1 MRTEERVNKKEP
13 KVEPEQLAKIDDTTH
28 YIRSIIY
35 AKDPSI
41 IDPEHNHTHQR
52 NAFCHL
58 NNLDIKTLIKKK
70 ELFGE
75 EKGGFSSISPR
86 AMNRRFNQP
95 KEQILDA
102 QVYKL

>member
-1 MRTEERVNKKEP
+1 M
-13 KVEPEQLAKIDDTTH
+13 AKIDDTTH
-28 YIRSIIY
+28 YIKSIIY

-41 IDPEHNHTHQR
+41 IDQEHGYTHQR

-58 NNLDIKTLIKKK
+58 NNLDVKTLIKKK

-86 AMNRRFNQP
+86 AMNRRFN
-95 KEQILDA
+95 
-102 QVYKL
+102 